1 MYVSRVCTQTDRHRY
16 RHARCICCC
25 CWWICICICST
36 HLWGESELSVS
47 VSVSVSINKSAADCS
62 GFSLEMVKRWSNML
76 LNRNCC
82 CRSLFIIGIE
92 TRLVSLCFL
101 LSTSFYR
108 KRRWGERQC
117 GGGGVGIVV
126 AGTRTCQADS
136 FLYACVIYYPKK
148 KKPKTC
154 LGFLKTAPLLSSDRQ
169 FITLAAFRKRTSSIF
184 GQPFCLYKLR
194 VCVDRWTL

>member
-1 MYVSRVCTQTDRHRY
+1 
-16 RHARCICCC
+16 
-25 CWWICICICST
+25 
-36 HLWGESELSVS
+36 
-47 VSVSVSINKSAADCS
+47 
-62 GFSLEMVKRWSNML
+62 ML

-108 KRRWGERQC
+108 KRRWGESR
-117 GGGGVGIVV
+117 GVGVGIVV

-136 FLYACVIYYPKK
+136 FLYACVIYYPKTK
-148 KKPKTC
+148 KNQK
-154 LGFLKTAPLLSSDRQ
+154 LVSAFSRRLLFSPQTDRQ

-184 GQPFCLYKLR
+184 GQPFCLYNLR
-194 VCVDRWTL
+194 VCV

>member
-1 MYVSRVCTQTDRHRY
+1 
-16 RHARCICCC
+16 
-25 CWWICICICST
+25 
-36 HLWGESELSVS
+36 
-47 VSVSVSINKSAADCS
+47 
-62 GFSLEMVKRWSNML
+62 ML

-108 KRRWGERQC
+108 KRRWGES
-117 GGGGVGIVV
+117 GGEGVGIVM
-126 AGTRTCQADS
+126 AGARTCQADS

-148 KKPKTC
+148 KNQK
-154 LGFLKTAPLLSSDRQ
+154 LVSAFSRRLLFSPQTDRQ

-194 VCVDRWTL
+194 VCVCVDR